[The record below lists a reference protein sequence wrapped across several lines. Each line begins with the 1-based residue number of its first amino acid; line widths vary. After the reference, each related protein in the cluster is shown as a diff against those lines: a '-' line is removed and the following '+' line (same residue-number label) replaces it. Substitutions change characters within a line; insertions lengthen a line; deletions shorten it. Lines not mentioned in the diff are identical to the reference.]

1 MVAKTAT
8 TPKNNEKDTHPIN
21 YRVSKEARA
30 ILDDV
35 KKTPKVKL
43 EDFVSEAIIFYAQEC
58 GYTSP
63 RNKLPVEK
71 RLELLERYV
80 FKEKFDEA
88 RTTLSDE
95 ELKKAQEILAKA
107 PSVPMNSKQSR
118 PLNDELGKEL
128 HWSVWYSLHLAPFH
142 GGKIKHISTES
153 AENQK

>member
-1 MVAKTAT
+1 MAAKTAT

-21 YRVSKEARA
+21 YPVSKEARA

-43 EDFVSEAIIFYAQEC
+43 ADFVNEAIIFYAQKC
-58 GYTSP
+58 GYTPP

-88 RTTLSDE
+88 RTTLSEE
-95 ELKKAQEILAKA
+95 ELKKAQQILADA
-107 PSVPMNSKQSR
+107 TSVPMNSKQCR
-118 PLNDELGKEL
+118 PFNDKLGKEL
-128 HWSVWYSLHLAPFH
+128 HWSVWYSLHLAPCH
-142 GGKIKHISTES
+142 GGKIKHISIDS
-153 AENQK
+153 AEDKK

>member
-71 RLELLERYV
+71 RLELL
-80 FKEKFDEA
+80 D
-88 RTTLSDE
+88 
-95 ELKKAQEILAKA
+95 
-107 PSVPMNSKQSR
+107 SVVTRFLPKWR
-118 PLNDELGKEL
+118 C
-128 HWSVWYSLHLAPFH
+128 
-142 GGKIKHISTES
+142 IES
-153 AENQK
+153 ALPQERNPSS